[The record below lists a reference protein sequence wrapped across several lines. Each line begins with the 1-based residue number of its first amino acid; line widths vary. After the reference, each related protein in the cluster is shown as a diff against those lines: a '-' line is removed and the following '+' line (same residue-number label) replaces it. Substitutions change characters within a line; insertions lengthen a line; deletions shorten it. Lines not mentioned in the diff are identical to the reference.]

1 MRVAS
6 GRPVGLCGVL
16 LVPRHAAVHP
26 RDADTAWFAPAVSDE
41 CRVPVDEQV
50 VVARTRDGGASFEI
64 LRKGLP
70 QTGAYDLVYRH
81 ALAVDETGD
90 RLVMG
95 STTGNLWL
103 SEDQG
108 DSWRD
113 LSTQL
118 PPIDALRFV
127 PS

>member
-1 MRVAS
+1 M
-6 GRPVGLCGVL
+6 
-16 LVPRHAAVHP
+16 
-26 RDADTAWFAPAVSDE
+26 
-41 CRVPVDEQV
+41 
-50 VVARTRDGGASFEI
+50 VARTRDGGASFEV
-64 LRKGLP
+64 LREGLP
-70 QTGAYDLVYRH
+70 QAGAYDLVYRH
-81 ALAVDETGD
+81 GLAVDETGD

-108 DSWRD
+108 DSWRC